1 MVNAPWRK
9 FQGLDSGNGRIC
21 MMQDQSSSTGPH
33 SLKIGVFDS
42 GLGGLS
48 VLASLM
54 DTLPGAGFLYFGDT
68 ANAPYG
74 DRSPD
79 WVRARSLEIYHHFVE
94 QGVSAMVIACNSA
107 TSAAVS
113 SIREIASIPILG
125 IEPALKTAVESNTS
139 APIAVLATA
148 MTIRGPK
155 LQQLI
160 GRFPDRAGQIF
171 PIACPG
177 LADLVEAGAFD
188 AARDYLQEKVR
199 PQLPQGSPSPCVVLG
214 CTHYAFLK
222 SEIRAV
228 FGADTQIHDGS
239 LGLAR
244 HLARL
249 LDQPSPPAPAGQA
262 TAVDFIFTRDQ
273 EKKLAIAR
281 AMLSHASLSAASF
294 QP

>member
-1 MVNAPWRK
+1 MVNATCRK
-9 FQGLDSGNGRIC
+9 IQGLDSRNDSIC
-21 MMQDQSSSTGPH
+21 MMQDQSSSTGPTP
-33 SLKIGVFDS
+33 LKIGVFDS

-48 VLASLM
+48 VLASL
-54 DTLPGAGFLYFGDT
+54 TARLPAAHFLYFGDT

-79 WVRARSLEIYHHFVE
+79 WVRARSLEIYHYFVE

-113 SIREIASIPILG
+113 SIREFASIPILG

-139 APIAVLATA
+139 AAIAVLATA

-160 GRFPDRAGQIF
+160 SRFPDRNKQIF

-177 LADLVEAGAFD
+177 LADMVEAGAFE

-199 PQLPQGSPSPCVVLG
+199 PHLPQGSAPPCIVLG

-222 SEIRAV
+222 TEIRAV
-228 FGADTQIHDGS
+228 FGPDTQIHDGS
-239 LGLAR
+239 QGLAR

-249 LDQPSPPAPAGQA
+249 LDQPSTPAKAGQA
-262 TAVDFIFTRDQ
+262 PDMEFIFTRDQ
-273 EKKLAIAR
+273 ESKLAIAR
-281 AMLSHASLSAASF
+281 NMLSHADLLPACI